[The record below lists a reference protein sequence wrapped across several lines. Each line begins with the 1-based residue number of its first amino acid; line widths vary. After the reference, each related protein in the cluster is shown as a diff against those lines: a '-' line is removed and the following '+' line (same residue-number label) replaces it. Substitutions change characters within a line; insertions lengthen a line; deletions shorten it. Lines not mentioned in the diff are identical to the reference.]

1 MNKKTKIARIY
12 CRVSTKEQNLDRQL
26 NLKHWA
32 EQRGF
37 YVAHIYAEKA
47 SGRTVARPK
56 LQEMI
61 DDLQDGET
69 VVVGNIDHLS
79 RLPLPKAEALVARIR
94 GKGAKLLFPNV
105 GMTENLYPDGTVK
118 AAVLNA
124 IQNIILAMILKSAS
138 DNYELRQQRQAAGFK
153 RARKAGKTV
162 GGRPIPQQ
170 RIDAVM
176 HWRNIGFSIAKT
188 AKVVGCSTGTVKRI
202 TKMVRDGVYKVS
214 TTEKKS
220 RLPVDYS

>member
-26 NLKHWA
+26 NLKHWT

-153 RARKAGKTV
+153 RAKEAGKKI

-170 RIDAVM
+170 RINDVM
-176 HWRNIGFSIAKT
+176 KWRNMGMSIAQT
-188 AKVVGCSTGTVKRI
+188 AKATGCSQATVKRI
-202 TKMVRDGVYKVS
+202 TRMVKDGIYQILI
-214 TTEKKS
+214 EKKK
-220 RLPVDYS
+220 